1 MSVLTIISVV
11 GILTGLT
18 NVRVGPLQLEDLAL
32 LVLLGFCISK
42 LAGSAFSFRISTG
55 LTRVFWSHTLFLLT
69 LFSLAVIAVRL
80 TFYPLDEASFLRQ
93 PIIFSFSRLVQLG
106 AIVCGFLWLTNV
118 FIRQKSL
125 LISAMNV
132 YWWTGIVCALYG
144 ILSYVTLSFFPFSPP
159 AIFGAYI
166 NADNSLRL
174 CGFFNEGGPFG
185 LYIISVF
192 VIGLLRRHMTG
203 RRLGVGKIAILSV
216 AMLLSQSKFGLLA
229 AVLLGLYFITSAVSF
244 KKKAFYFVLA
254 TAIFLGVAAWL
265 DLGTQLVGYLISYQN
280 IEEEVSVRG
289 NSDYNLVIGRVSALH
304 IVPKMIAAH
313 PVTGIGFGNYPLMRN
328 DPLYLGGLPT
338 VTEVEDLPGLGIPGI
353 AAELGIPATL
363 WLLALLFIPY
373 RVSRG
378 KATIL
383 VVSALFQPL
392 AHILAVQLTF
402 FYPWFVSACALAA
415 SYYEDRNSR
424 LRSEGRTHFTS
435 SSTPQGIYP
444 QRTLP
449 QTE

>member
-1 MSVLTIISVV
+1 MGLSMIISLV
-11 GILTGLT
+11 GVLAGFT
-18 NVRVGPLQLEDLAL
+18 NVRIGPLQLEDFAL
-32 LVLLGFCISK
+32 LALLGFCTAK
-42 LAGSAFSFRISTG
+42 LAGSAFSFRISSQ
-55 LTRVFWSHTLFLLT
+55 LTRLFWSHSLFLLT
-69 LFSLAVIAVRL
+69 ILWLSVIAVRL

-93 PIIFSFSRLVQLG
+93 PIIFSFSRLLQLA
-106 AIVCGFLWLTNV
+106 AIVCGFLWLTNAFV
-118 FIRQKSL
+118 RQRNL
-125 LISAMNV
+125 LTSAMNV
-132 YWWTGIVCALYG
+132 YWWTGIICALYG
-144 ILSYVTLSFFPFSPP
+144 ILSYLTLAVFPFSPP
-159 AIFGAYI
+159 AIFGAYV
-166 NADNSLRL
+166 NADGSLRG

-185 LYIISVF
+185 MYIVSVF
-192 VIGLLRRHMTG
+192 VVGLLRRHTTG
-203 RRLGVGKIAILSV
+203 QRLGVGRIAVLSL

-229 AVLLGLYFITSAVSF
+229 ATLLGVYALISTVSF
-244 KKKAFYFVLA
+244 KKKTLYFVLA
-254 TAIFLGVAAWL
+254 AGIFLGAAAWL

-280 IEEEVSVRG
+280 IEEEISVRG

-363 WLLALLFIPY
+363 WLLVLLFIPY

-378 KATIL
+378 KATAL
-383 VVSALFQPL
+383 VIAALFQPL

-415 SYYEDRNSR
+415 SYYEEN
-424 LRSEGRTHFTS
+424 
-435 SSTPQGIYP
+435 
-444 QRTLP
+444 RTL
-449 QTE
+449 T